1 MQLMMYVDNDL
12 IEAVPLRSD
21 QLSQPGYLGQF
32 KRQLKSRYAELIMQ
46 TSKPP
51 EFLVINMNPVKASF
65 LQTG

>member
-12 IEAVPLRSD
+12 IEAVPLRSE

-46 TSKPP
+46 TPKPP
-51 EFLVINMNPVKASF
+51 EFLVININPIAN
-65 LQTG
+65 TA